1 MKTERF
7 SLVNQLHVE
16 LKGVKSPFAADTI
29 QDYLQMQYV
38 KTFCD
43 GVPTK
48 YFDLTFEVSAFDKL
62 VLNVMSEAILSN
74 FDVESEYPYILDVRV
89 TEYTL
94 RDNEFVPTAI
104 EFDLEDDAAI
114 SIMAARTML
123 TRSEI
128 IDLDAVSVYMS
139 SQWHDHVVMQLDDVT
154 GTDDPQLRTDIDP
167 RWVEFY
173 TTTDPCRDIK
183 YQDAYLSHSWDWRG
197 YCVNNGLTE
206 SQAGDL
212 LDLVCWAIDH
222 DKDFDEF
229 ILGTTKSQ
237 PNESEKTQTINNTT
251 TMEQTNNKPQD
262 WKMAPA
268 TPTTDLE
275 QTYKEKFEAAFAI
288 VLDPSSNL
296 TLGDMPR
303 TWSYRGGKNN
313 VIVCTVTD
321 IAELT
326 YEVQFG
332 KRTQYVTHN
341 DVRYNFASV
350 PNMKKALEECFDDE
364 GNATDDIWNYTINKP
379 KAAKTDAPKTAP
391 KAETK
396 TKKKEAAQQT
406 KQTEQPTKMSATLT
420 PTPSDTAETE
430 CYDDDKRWYYFYNNF
445 SGGTVISKDDCHI
458 VNNYPKADPVQ
469 MRNVV
474 TACKLHRLDKTPD
487 AVIAALVKGGIIN
500 TPMSV
505 VANNEPKAEEPTPQ
519 PTPTTV
525 EQPKAEQPAEEAP
538 KAEEPKVIPLTLPD
552 TITVGTLKNG
562 SVTLSGL
569 TDLTAEQIAIF
580 VAGMNAMKEAIKKQM
595 AI

>member
-16 LKGVKSPFAADTI
+16 LKGVKSPFAVDTI

-62 VLNVMSEAILSN
+62 VLNVMSEAIQSN

-89 TEYTL
+89 TDYTL

-396 TKKKEAAQQT
+396 TKKKEAAQP
-406 KQTEQPTKMSATLT
+406 KQTEQPATPAATMTMQTDRTYGDGAGQYYHIFTNTDGELDYIYMTGGECQSVRVVPNGDYDNFIKLMEGNHFKVCNT
-420 PTPSDTAETE
+420 PQAILVALGKTEPMKINTDADKALAPS
-430 CYDDDKRWYYFYNNF
+430 N
-445 SGGTVISKDDCHI
+445 
-458 VNNYPKADPVQ
+458 PVQ
-469 MRNVV
+469 
-474 TACKLHRLDKTPD
+474 TT
-487 AVIAALVKGGIIN
+487 
-500 TPMSV
+500 
-505 VANNEPKAEEPTPQ
+505 TPQ